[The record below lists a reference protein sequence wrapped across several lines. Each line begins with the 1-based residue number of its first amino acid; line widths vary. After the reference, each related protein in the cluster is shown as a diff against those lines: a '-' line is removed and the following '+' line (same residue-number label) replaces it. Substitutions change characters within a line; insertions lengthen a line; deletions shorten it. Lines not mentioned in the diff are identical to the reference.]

1 MNKYI
6 AIVGILFG
14 ITLAGCQDEL
24 EMNGADTQRDP
35 DQGLPITFTTE
46 ILPIE
51 ISGSTLTRATVED
64 KYKTEFIEAY
74 EEEDGEGHTVTK
86 GDFLH
91 VSATFTLLNEDGQ
104 SADINAETTTL
115 YDCMKLQNGEWT
127 SMGGGLTWPWNAE
140 KGTFTVYYING
151 SDGLLL
157 ENDPSEDF
165 ELSNV
170 TYDTDPLMAVAEDV
184 PYGYAVPLKFNH
196 LCTKLSITDVSDR
209 GSEYWAKITRADG
222 TRMANQFSLTR
233 NENDELTFAFKT
245 KDADENPYVSAQRT
259 EENYVSYY
267 LAPGDYEGMKLT
279 YRYDRPYLTLNLD
292 ELNNLKKGHS
302 YVVSITD
309 NQGSISIDEDEDDWW
324 EEPGENVDEVEL
336 KELDINAFLKAIC
349 DGTAYSYDGTPV
361 LAAIEG
367 GTELLVNIKFNSETF
382 DDHDL
387 PNTVFDGNYHYIR
400 CVKRPLFNL
409 INGGRIQNLSVYNV
423 EIEAEKVTSVG
434 AIARESTQEGEA
446 IRNVRLHGISIEVTP
461 TENYN
466 QACDVGALIGVSN
479 STMSDIYLGGEI
491 SVKAYTIDIERQLG
505 TINVGGL
512 IGQLNA
518 SGQLN
523 NVSHLEEET
532 PGCITV
538 NSSCTN
544 KLGDR
549 NTGGLVGLSNGHVA
563 DCVLNNATVDASQT
577 RGIMVYTGGLVGMA
591 RGTVGTHATTI
602 NANGIFNSTY
612 SGIIKCGRAYS
623 TDAEGE
629 ESVEGHA
636 YAGGAVGY
644 AYWSDK
650 IEGNEIFGTI
660 IGPIGDKDQDFTP
673 WENSIYATGGLF
685 GQAYNAPTS
694 GNTTWISFENV
705 GSNDDEKEFYVGKIA
720 GRADESSSV
729 TSNTSHV
736 TGNWKDI
743 GATVT
748 SIQGE

>member
-6 AIVGILFG
+6 AIVGILLG
-14 ITLAGCQDEL
+14 ILLAGCQDEL
-24 EMNGADTQRDP
+24 EMNGADTQRNP
-35 DQGLPITFTTE
+35 GKGLPITFTTE
-46 ILPIE
+46 ILPRE
-51 ISGSTLTRATVED
+51 VSGGVLTRVTVND
-64 KYKTEFIEAY
+64 DYKQEFIEVT
-74 EEEDGEGHTVTK
+74 EGEDGMK
-86 GDFLH
+86 RGDFLH
-91 VSATFTLLNEDGQ
+91 VSATFTLLGEDGQ
-104 SADINAETTTL
+104 PVESGAETVTQ
-115 YDCMKLQNGEWT
+115 YECLQFENGEWHST
-127 SMGGGLTWPWNAE
+127 DNTVLTWPWNAE
-140 KGTFTVYYING
+140 EGTFTVYYMSG
-151 SDGLLL
+151 SNGLLTV
-157 ENDPSEDF
+157 NDPEEF

-170 TYDTDPLMAVAEDV
+170 TYDTDPLMAVAENV
-184 PYGYAVPLKFNH
+184 PYGYAVPLVFHH
-196 LCTKLSITDVSDR
+196 LCTKLSIIDVSTR
-209 GSEYWAKITRADG
+209 GSEYWAKITREDG

-233 NENDELTFAFKT
+233 NGNNELTFAFKT
-245 KDADENPYVSAQRT
+245 KDADENPYVSTQRT
-259 EENYVSYY
+259 EEGYVSYY
-267 LAPGDYEGMKLT
+267 LAPGDYEGMSLT
-279 YRYDRPYLTLNLD
+279 YRYDRPYLTLNLE
-292 ELNNLKKGHS
+292 ELNNLEKEHS

-336 KELDINAFLKAIC
+336 DQSDIDGFLKAIC
-349 DGTAYSYDGTPV
+349 DGTAYSHDGTPV
-361 LAAIEG
+361 LAVIEE
-367 GTELLVNIKFNSETF
+367 GTELLVNVKFNSDTF
-382 DDHDL
+382 GDHDL
-387 PNTVFDGNYHYIR
+387 PNTVFDGNYHYIQ

-409 INGGRIQNLSVYNV
+409 INGGRIQNLSMYNV
-423 EIEAEKVTSVG
+423 EIKQEKVTSVG

-446 IRNVRLHGISIEVTP
+446 IRDVRLHDISIEVTP

-479 STMSDIYLGGEI
+479 STMSDIYLGGNI
-491 SVKAYTIDIERQLG
+491 SVKAYTIDTERQLG

-523 NVSHLEEET
+523 NVSRLEEET
-532 PGCITV
+532 TGCITV

-591 RGTVGTHATTI
+591 RGTVGTHAATI

-623 TDAEGE
+623 TNTEGE

-644 AYWSDK
+644 AYWSDN

-660 IGPIGDKDQDFTP
+660 EGPIGDGEEEFTP

-694 GNTTWISFENV
+694 GNTTWISFEDV
-705 GSNDDEKEFYVGKIA
+705 GSNDSEKEFYVGKIA
-720 GRADESSSV
+720 GRADENSTV
-729 TSNTSHV
+729 NFNTSHV
-736 TGNWKDI
+736 TGNWENI